1 MKTMSVYGLLG
12 KIYNY
17 NDDLPKRILFRGRIY
32 ELNDYNHYVYE
43 EINNPFIPYIDLFA
57 ETLNWEL
64 DDFLHEQ
71 VGIIENDETKEKKLP
86 EKICTNR
93 IINTKDILEFEMI
106 QNKINAEYTYAINW
120 ILDYLESEGE

>member
-17 NDDLPKRILFRGRIY
+17 NDDLPKRILFRDRIY
-32 ELNDYNHYVYE
+32 ELDDYNHYVYE
-43 EINNPFIPYIDLFA
+43 ETNSSVISYIDLFD

-71 VGIIENDETKEKKLP
+71 VGIIENDETGKKGIP
-86 EKICTNR
+86 EKLDLAWQNAFDEQVQQDCIKMILEN
-93 IINTKDILEFEMI
+93 INT
-106 QNKINAEYTYAINW
+106 
-120 ILDYLESEGE
+120 ILDYLKSKGE

>member
-17 NDDLPKRILFRGRIY
+17 NVDLPKRILFRDRIY
-32 ELNDYNHYVYE
+32 ELNDYNHYVYK
-43 EINNPFIPYIDLFA
+43 EINSPFISYIDLFD

-71 VGIIENDETKEKKLP
+71 VGIIENDEIEEPKGIP
-86 EKICTNR
+86 EKLYE
-93 IINTKDILEFEMI
+93 INNIGDLTITYPSNKELMD
-106 QNKINAEYTYAINW
+106 KINE
-120 ILDYLESEGE
+120 ILDYLESKGE